1 MAVAAG
7 TILFVPGSRPDRFAK
22 ALASGADVV
31 CVDLEDAVAADSKA
45 QARLAAIEAMAS
57 GDSRIA
63 IRINGLETAHGLQDL
78 LALKESGRAPR
89 LLFVPMVES
98 VRDVRIVASVLDID
112 SPRIVPLI
120 ETASGLRAAHEIAAA
135 PGVAAMMFGGGD
147 LSAQLG
153 VELSWEPLAAARGQ
167 FILAC
172 GGAGVATID
181 VPFTRLDDSAG
192 LEEECLRAK
201 TLGFTAKAAIHP
213 GQVETIGRIFM
224 PSDAELSR
232 AHEALE
238 AYRSAGGAAVRH
250 KGEMLEAPLIRRYEA
265 ILASREKL
273 NA

>member
-1 MAVAAG
+1 
-7 TILFVPGSRPDRFAK
+7 
-22 ALASGADVV
+22 LASGADVV

-63 IRINGLETAHGLQDL
+63 VRINGLETAEGLQDL
-78 LALKESGRAPR
+78 LALRESGTAPG

-98 VRDVRIVASVLDID
+98 PRDVRIVESVLE
-112 SPRIVPLI
+112 SPAIVPLV

-201 TLGFTAKAAIHP
+201 SLGFTAKAAIHP
-213 GQVETIGRIFM
+213 GQIETIRRIFT
-224 PSDAELSR
+224 PSDAEVSR

-265 ILASREKL
+265 ILARREKL